1 MCCALSFPIRDK
13 NLSDSRA
20 ASKDERKKTIFKQD
34 RKAGTVVRSP
44 VVSPGVSGLDAPRAG
59 RLVGLRQRR
68 ADIVIPTTSGDYCIL
83 LHTAGY
89 WELREV
95 GGRDERIVK
104 SESGRKL

>member
-1 MCCALSFPIRDK
+1 M
-13 NLSDSRA
+13 
-20 ASKDERKKTIFKQD
+20 
-34 RKAGTVVRSP
+34 
-44 VVSPGVSGLDAPRAG
+44 SPGVSGLDAPRAG

-104 SESGRKL
+104 SESGKWKVVNIRIHSSRKVNDYFLTI